1 MSIKS
6 ISQAVNL
13 PRRVIRMRQL
23 REKIPLSESYIYL
36 LISQGKFPK
45 PFQISGGRA
54 SFWYEED
61 IDGWLS
67 AQSCPSG
74 EGQA

>member
-1 MSIKS
+1 MSIKPNS
-6 ISQAVNL
+6 HIANP

-45 PFQISGGRA
+45 PFQLSGGRA
-54 SFWYEED
+54 SFWHEED

-74 EGQA
+74 EGR